1 MKNWSTLATLG
12 TLLLASSGCGTAL
25 FDNSSYPVEV
35 VGVGCRVS
43 SSDWSFS
50 CDHVFMKK
58 NEPILV
64 FGTYD
69 TPTGDREIS
78 YLWIFSNSTFENIQ
92 TEEQQVDHG
101 KSARLSFDGEVAAMS
116 NDITVYGNRI
126 ELDVEFQTNDE
137 TSTVQTT
144 KFTIDGKDIDT
155 TKGLVFLVD
164 LASDAGNY
172 EQVNAKLPSDFPA
185 LETPGN
191 VETLARQIIKKLK
204 NENDRVR
211 EFLAE

>member
-1 MKNWSTLATLG
+1 MKNWLTLATLG

-25 FDNSSYPVEV
+25 FDNSSYPIVA
-35 VGVGCRVS
+35 VGGGCRVAN
-43 SSDWSFS
+43 SDWSFS
-50 CDHVFMKK
+50 CGHVFMKK
-58 NEPILV
+58 DEPILV

-78 YLWIFSNSTFENIQ
+78 YLWIFSNSTFENFQ
-92 TEEQQVDHG
+92 TEDQQVNLG
-101 KSARLSFDGEVAAMS
+101 KSASLSFHGDVVVMR
-116 NDITVYGNRI
+116 NDITIDGNNI
-126 ELDVEFQTNDE
+126 DLDVEFQTNDE
-137 TSTVQTT
+137 TSTVQAK

-155 TKGLVFLVD
+155 SKGLVFLVN

-185 LETPGN
+185 QETTEN
-191 VETLARQIIKKLK
+191 VESLARQIVKKLK